1 MLLKGTQE
9 DHRESGYL
17 LARLDVINVL
27 TELKTLKNAELIN
40 EVLDRFE
47 HVYAIRKETEFL
59 QSHEIK
65 K

>member
-1 MLLKGTQE
+1 MTLKGTQE

-27 TELKTLKNAELIN
+27 TELKTLKNADLIN
-40 EVLDRFE
+40 EVLDRVE

-59 QSHEIK
+59 PSNEYIK
-65 K
+65 

>member
-1 MLLKGTQE
+1 MLLKGTQK

-27 TELKTLKNAELIN
+27 TELKTLKNADLIN

-47 HVYAIRKETEFL
+47 HVYVIRKETEFL
-59 QSHEIK
+59 PSNEFIK
-65 K
+65 